1 MRRRVAL
8 LGLRIVPLLLQTL
21 LLVSLP
27 PVTAPADAIA
37 DPAAAAAADPIIT
50 APPRVDRV
58 LIEKGGRRLTLLSGG
73 EVVQGFWIAL
83 GGDPIGHKQQEG
95 DQRTPEGLYTIDA
108 RKPDSHYHRAL
119 RISYPND
126 ADRARAQEQGV
137 DPGGQIMIH
146 GLPEKL
152 AWMGKFHRLLDW
164 TDGCIAVTNEEMD
177 TIWALVDVGT
187 PVEIRP

>member
-1 MRRRVAL
+1 MRRWE
-8 LGLRIVPLLLQTL
+8 GLIGRRRAPLLLL
-21 LLVSLP
+21 LLLP
-27 PVTAPADAIA
+27 LASIALAA
-37 DPAAAAAADPIIT
+37 DPAVPTIG
-50 APPRVDRV
+50 APRIVDRV
-58 LIEKGGRRLTLLSGG
+58 LIEKAGRRLTLLSGD

-83 GGDPIGHKQQEG
+83 GGDPIGHKEQEG
-95 DQRTPEGLYTIDA
+95 DQRTPEGRYTIDA
-108 RKPDSHYHRAL
+108 RNAESGYYRSL
-119 RISYPND
+119 RISYPNE
-126 ADRARAQEQGV
+126 ADRERAREQGV